1 MPQPTQSDPGPTRP
15 TPTFR
20 PRFTIGIV
28 YLVIFFVLFSFLQ
41 VLPSLL
47 DLLAELPP
55 GPAQEKAAERIMRE
69 GSSPLIS
76 LVLSLAAT
84 SLGSY
89 FQVLPGMRE
98 G

>member
-1 MPQPTQSDPGPTRP
+1 MSGAPKTSRP
-15 TPTFR
+15 RPTFR

-28 YLVIFFVLFSFLQ
+28 YLVAFFVIISFLQ
-41 VLPSLL
+41 VLPALL
-47 DLLAELPP
+47 DLLSELPP
-55 GPAQEKAAERIMRE
+55 GPAQEKAAEEIMRK
-69 GSSPLIS
+69 GSNPLIS

-89 FQVLPGMRE
+89 FQILPGMRE